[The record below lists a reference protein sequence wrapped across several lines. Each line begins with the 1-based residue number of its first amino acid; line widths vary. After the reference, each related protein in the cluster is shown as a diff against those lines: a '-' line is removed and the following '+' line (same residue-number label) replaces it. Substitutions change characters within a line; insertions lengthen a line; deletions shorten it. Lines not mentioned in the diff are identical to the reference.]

1 MSKIGLYYEVILR
14 DRDGKIVKR
23 LKRKSD
29 SWLRGFIS
37 VLRVMMNQKYNVT
50 MNRDNIT
57 AEDGSTANPPP
68 SYVPSDRPCT
78 IMYPCCGAGDSDTS
92 HGIIVGND
100 NTPNTINT
108 YALGSKISHGSGSGQ
123 LLHGAMTIESVS
135 NPSGNVLQFRLIRAF
150 TNNSGADITVKEFG
164 LLCRMS
170 TYNGDKSILLA
181 RDVLSSPITIP
192 DGYSLT
198 LRYIVKITVE

>member
-1 MSKIGLYYEVILR
+1 MSKIGLYYEVELR

-23 LKRKSD
+23 LKRKSN

-50 MNRDNIT
+50 LNRDNIT

-68 SYVPSDRPCT
+68 AYVPSDRPCT
-78 IMYPCCGAGDSDTS
+78 IMYPCCGAGDTDTS
-92 HGIIVGND
+92 HGIIVGNSD
-100 NTPNTINT
+100 TPNTINT
-108 YALGSKISHGSGSGQ
+108 YALGGKISHGSGSGQ
-123 LLHGAMTIESVS
+123 LLYGAMTVESVS

-150 TNNSGADITVKEFG
+150 TNNSGSDVTVKEFG
-164 LLCRMS
+164 LLCRIS

-198 LRYIVKITVE
+198 LRYIVKITVV